1 MEIASRSGA
10 MCSPDF
16 PTAMTMRPQF
26 ASSPAI
32 AVLTS
37 GELATASA
45 VRRAAGSSTAPRTSM
60 VTNFEMPSPSFTT
73 CCARSSITL
82 SSAARND
89 RTRGSAASVI
99 GEWPAAPVANT
110 SVVSLVEVSESTVM
124 AVEGSLGGG
133 CEQRLK
139 GRWRDN
145 GVGEH
150 EGQHRRHIRST
161 SASLLDDT
169 GYVNGNVVDDAD
181 AALPFENV
189 SVVAIVR
196 AACSQSACPR
206 SSTAPGRAATSLS
219 VGRNSPMTPVD
230 ATNTLSAGQPNKP
243 PTAAAVSA
251 EACSPAGPVKALALP
266 ALTISALLA
275 ARQHLATPQYR
286 RGCRSRS
293 REHAG
298 HAGRFRQLR
307 QQQVGPPSIAN
318 LASATAS
325 RTLR

>member
-89 RTRGSAASVI
+89 RTSGLGGIGDWRVAGGAGREHQRG
-99 GEWPAAPVANT
+99 
-110 SVVSLVEVSESTVM
+110 VVGRGVRVDGD

-150 EGQHRRHIRST
+150 EGQHRRHIRSNP
-161 SASLLDDT
+161 SPLPSDDT
-169 GYVNGNVVDDAD
+169 GYLNGNVVDDCRRG
-181 AALPFENV
+181 AALRKRIGRRDRAGCLLPIRLSQILYRAGQSCDQLIGRQELADDPGGRNEHPFGQ
-189 SVVAIVR
+189 
-196 AACSQSACPR
+196 AAQQ
-206 SSTAPGRAATSLS
+206 AADGGGS
-219 VGRNSPMTPVD
+219 VGR
-230 ATNTLSAGQPNKP
+230 G
-243 PTAAAVSA
+243 
-251 EACSPAGPVKALALP
+251 
-266 ALTISALLA
+266 LLA
-275 ARQHLATPQYR
+275 GGPGEGIGVACVDDQRLAR
-286 RGCRSRS
+286 
-293 REHAG
+293 
-298 HAGRFRQLR
+298 
-307 QQQVGPPSIAN
+307 PPASTCDTTVPARLPFAIA
-318 LASATAS
+318 
-325 RTLR
+325 